1 MGYTFEAGTFSGSE
15 GTLNTWYVQP
25 ERKSPGWLK
34 ISTIPGKTERAL
46 NQGDGHVQPRLGRKT
61 YLNSHHQRDDGK
73 QREFQPYIEA
83 NWINNSKVYAVKMNG
98 QTVGHEGARNLGEV
112 RTGVEAK
119 VNNNLSRGG
128 MSVEL
133 GDKGYSDTQGMLGVK
148 YSW

>member
-1 MGYTFEAGTFSGSE
+1 MWEVNKNAYTTIGVAGVGN
-15 GTLNTWYVQP
+15 LNM
-25 ERKSPGWLK
+25 
-34 ISTIPGKTERAL
+34 
-46 NQGDGHVQPRLGRKT
+46 
-61 YLNSHHQRDDGK
+61 NSHHQRDDGK

-98 QTVGHEGARNLGEV
+98 QTVGREGARNLGEV

-119 VNNNLSRGG
+119 VNNNLSLWGNVG
-128 MSVEL
+128 VQL